1 MIPCSPKP
9 CRLVW
14 MALCATLS
22 GLAATA
28 QAAPAE
34 DVARL
39 YALPPEGSAYVRVV
53 NPSNKPLQVQLGA
66 GSKAEA
72 LAANA
77 RIATDYRA
85 LPGGQPAVLKIDGQ
99 AVALA
104 DPLPRGGFVTLVVQQ
119 DQGKPSATQMLDAG
133 AAADGLK
140 AELAAYNLVPGC
152 AAATIALGNGSAVFQ
167 NLAEKTRAARAINP
181 VTASLTGRCADT
193 SSAPLAL
200 PALKAGDRYSMFL
213 VGTPAAPVLIGVTN
227 RTEPHRAR

>member
-1 MIPCSPKP
+1 MISRSPLLR
-9 CRLVW
+9 RLAW
-14 MALCATLS
+14 TALCATLS

-28 QAAPAE
+28 QAAPAD

-53 NPSNKPLQVQLGA
+53 NPSNQPLQVQLGA
-66 GSKAEA
+66 GAKAEA

-85 LPGGQPAVLKIDGQ
+85 LPGGQPAVLKVGGQ
-99 AVALA
+99 AVALNE
-104 DPLPRGGFVTLVVQQ
+104 PLPRGGFVTLVVQQ
-119 DQGKPSATQMLDAG
+119 QDGRLSATQMLDAG

-140 AELAAYNLVPGC
+140 AELAAYNLVAGC
-152 AAATIALGNGSAVFQ
+152 ATATLALGNGSAVFQ
-167 NLAEKTRAARAINP
+167 NLAEKARAVRAINP
-181 VTASLTGRCADT
+181 VSASLAGRCAGA

-213 VGTPAAPVLIGVTN
+213 VGTPEAPVLVGVTN

>member
-1 MIPCSPKP
+1 MMSCPTKP
-9 CRLVW
+9 RRPVW

-28 QAAPAE
+28 QAAPAD

-53 NPSNKPLQVQLGA
+53 NPSNRPLQVQLGA
-66 GSKAEA
+66 GAKAEP
-72 LAANA
+72 LAASA
-77 RIATDYRA
+77 RIASDYRA
-85 LPGGQPAVLKIDGQ
+85 LPGGQPAVLQVDGK

-104 DPLPRGGFVTLVVQQ
+104 EPLPRGGFVTLVVQHE
-119 DQGKPSATQMLDAG
+119 QGRTSATQVLDAG

-152 AAATIALGNGSAVFQ
+152 AAATISLGNGAAVFQ
-167 NLAEKTRAARAINP
+167 NLAEKTRAVRAINP
-181 VTASLTGRCADT
+181 VSASLGGQCAGA

-213 VGTPAAPVLIGVTN
+213 VGTPAAPVLVGVTN